1 MSNAIKIDFHLHSNF
16 SDGMFSPEILADQ
29 LAYAGVKYAA
39 LTDHDNIDGLQRFES
54 ATKQRGLLCING
66 VEISANKQGRIYH
79 LLAYGFDSE
88 HKQLHHELERN
99 YKHLHPGFYAK
110 LDKFKSMLYR
120 LAGRELSQAACL
132 LQFEDA
138 ISLIHDAGGHVFLA
152 HPLSLYRSDQQLN
165 DLFTELKEY
174 GLTGIEA
181 NYKPYSQ
188 QETHLLLESAKQN
201 DLLVCAGSDFH
212 GEIHPRLMDPGLTIN
227 QEHLLPFL
235 KLVGL
240 DNVIV

>member
-1 MSNAIKIDFHLHSNF
+1 
-16 SDGMFSPEILADQ
+16 MFSPEILADQ

-39 LTDHDNIDGLQRFES
+39 LTDHDNIDGLGRFES
-54 ATKQRGLLCING
+54 ATRRRGISCING
-66 VEISANKQGRIYH
+66 VEMSANKQGHIYH
-79 LLAYGFDSE
+79 LLGYGFDSN

-110 LDKFKSMLYR
+110 LDKFKSILCR
-120 LAGRELSQAACL
+120 LGGHELSQAACL
-132 LQFEDA
+132 IPFEDA

-152 HPLSLYRSDQQLN
+152 HPLYLYRTQQQFD
-165 DLFTELKEY
+165 DLLIELKEY
-174 GLTGIEA
+174 GLAGIEA

-188 QETHLLLESAKQN
+188 QETHLLLKSAKQN
-201 DLLVCAGSDFH
+201 DLLVCSGSDFH
-212 GEIHPRLMDPGLTIN
+212 GEIPPRLMDPGLTIN

-240 DNVIV
+240 DDLTV